1 MGTVAPDRNYPTFSC
16 SIEASVCFFFKV
28 SPFPVWRIVSL
39 IHVTVAPH
47 PSASYSPK
55 ISPIILRLVHSF
67 HPIERGPP
75 KQFGVFSKWKRTL
88 NFFGQRR
95 GNNDSYNDPSFALD
109 FDEEKRSLHF
119 YEILHPLLPLSVSL
133 PPCFILA
140 CTSQV
145 TLAPCFLRARSVA
158 AFCSAHRRGIPARQF
173 IRKVF
178 FAFSGALAADY
189 TSPRSPAHGLPSV
202 AVVWREATHLHT
214 PETSPRCAKKTVS
227 RVVAAH
233 FRRSR
238 WKYRTRIPVSW
249 CVSAS
254 LKRCPP
260 VTIHSSKEFP
270 RKYHAG
276 VVFLNIFLPRH
287 ISYWYYE
294 CPTDSFYFFGFPSM
308 LIYSIVG
315 RKISADR
322 FCWDTEIRTRDL
334 PPAGLLLVFQ
344 LS

>member
-1 MGTVAPDRNYPTFSC
+1 MVTFASAFPATNNLFKPRTRLARDQSRSDSRPFPSVAAPSQLLIAFQGYFNRKQQFQLLDHCLMGAVAPDRNYPTFSC
-16 SIEASVCFFFKV
+16 SIEASVCFFFKA
-28 SPFPVWRIVSL
+28 SHFQFGESFPLFSL
-39 IHVTVAPH
+39 PWPHTRARVTPRKFH
-47 PSASYSPK
+47 RSSSGSYTPSTLSNAV
-55 ISPIILRLVHSF
+55 LQ
-67 HPIERGPP
+67 
-75 KQFGVFSKWKRTL
+75 QFGVFSKWKRTL

-189 TSPRSPAHGLPSV
+189 TSPRSRAHGLPSV
-202 AVVWREATHLHT
+202 AVVWREGTHLHT
-214 PETSPRCAKKTVS
+214 RETSPRCAKKTGS

-233 FRRSR
+233 FRRGR
-238 WKYRTRIPVSW
+238 WKYRTRIPVS
-249 CVSAS
+249 
-254 LKRCPP
+254 
-260 VTIHSSKEFP
+260 
-270 RKYHAG
+270 
-276 VVFLNIFLPRH
+276 
-287 ISYWYYE
+287 
-294 CPTDSFYFFGFPSM
+294 
-308 LIYSIVG
+308 
-315 RKISADR
+315 
-322 FCWDTEIRTRDL
+322 
-334 PPAGLLLVFQ
+334 
-344 LS
+344 